1 MDNNRIKTKTYL
13 ITQDTRAS
21 VWVDV
26 YVDNVLASKNQ
37 VVSGPKNDV
46 EEFYKGVITLK
57 ELEMRW
63 EKKLV
68 K

>member
-21 VWVDV
+21 VWADV
-26 YVDNVLASKNQ
+26 YVDNVLACQTQ
-37 VVSGPKNDV
+37 VASGPIYDV

-63 EKKLV
+63 EKKNG
-68 K
+68 